1 MCAAL
6 IIEIVNKNKGEKSR
20 IIRFGWWN
28 EHQRETLRVICLSFY
43 VYMYTWA
50 SDRAIGNCLFFMIW
64 LQHMLDD
71 EHTQQQQHSHKIGG
85 KKTGLMRLWLPVC
98 LTNIVYMS
106 ASEVHIWVDSLGRF
120 YFSKHIA
127 VFIDK
132 KETKLYMT
140 RCTPTCHRRLYM
152 YKSSN
157 MIAHVPYW
165 VISNPHPT
173 NRPTHRESLSLFPAS
188 FY

>member
-1 MCAAL
+1 M
-6 IIEIVNKNKGEKSR
+6 
-20 IIRFGWWN
+20 
-28 EHQRETLRVICLSFY
+28 
-43 VYMYTWA
+43 YMYTWA

-71 EHTQQQQHSHKIGG
+71 EHTQQQQQHSHKIGE

-127 VFIDK
+127 MYIDK

-165 VISNPHPT
+165 VISNPHPITAT
-173 NRPTHRESLSLFPAS
+173 NRPTHRESLFSRRHFIGLQIMDNSLSTYPS
-188 FY
+188 